1 VGADDDAKEQEEDD
15 DGRWRSYPG
24 ESARLPPRR
33 CWWPK
38 GERQRRIH
46 GVDDS
51 VVAVMVVVDVVV
63 VVVAADD
70 AAANVV
76 GTGDAGSAHAVEVGV
91 AVAAVDPV
99 DGLGLEEPAGGPVL
113 VVVVVAAAAAD
124 GHSGRSNPVDDTATF
139 ELRLDRPPID
149 RGRATSVENSSLAP
163 LFRYFLVR
171 GFRVFSDEMGPVLL
185 GLVLWNSIL
194 FSVL

>member
-113 VVVVVAAAAAD
+113 VVVVVAAAAAAEFEF
-124 GHSGRSNPVDDTATF
+124 HSATQYGYASTCVRERMNPKRRRISLHPIETRVHH
-139 ELRLDRPPID
+139 DRH
-149 RGRATSVENSSLAP
+149 
-163 LFRYFLVR
+163 
-171 GFRVFSDEMGPVLL
+171 
-185 GLVLWNSIL
+185 
-194 FSVL
+194 